1 MSAYRS
7 TRLLAGG
14 GEVVVSKGACAV
26 GVNTYPGAP
35 ATVAFYARDGCRM
48 GYAQPKPD
56 RGLGPHP
63 PCCPGG

>member
-35 ATVAFYARDGCRM
+35 ATVAFYARDG
-48 GYAQPKPD
+48 
-56 RGLGPHP
+56 
-63 PCCPGG
+63 